1 MTISGLKETVVVQ
14 DQAQVTPPARYDGG
28 AAVVDVL
35 KAAGVE
41 TIFLLHGGHIDP
53 IILAAENEGIRL
65 IDTRHEAVTGYA
77 ADATTRMTGKLGVS
91 LTTAGPGFTNVITA
105 ITSAWL
111 DRIPVLF
118 IAGAP
123 PLRDV
128 ETNVLQGGI
137 DQVAMVAP
145 VTKWAGRATS
155 AETAVRLTAHA
166 IRTAQSGVPGPV
178 YLELPIDILFGD
190 AQGLAHKVSE
200 VRRAAPPAPET
211 AAIEQAIALLAKA
224 ERPVIMAG
232 TGVVLSRAGEL
243 LGQFAQA
250 AGIPVFTN
258 VKAAGVL
265 GRAHPNA
272 CGMFSDI
279 TRAALAPDAVLLIG
293 ARIGMYTG
301 GANGVIPASAKLI
314 QVDIDE
320 REMGRER
327 NADIGIV
334 ADCKATIEALVSR
347 SGATRW
353 PDRSAFLAEARS
365 ARSWIGKR
373 FDNLAAKAGAPVH
386 PWQAVHALREVI
398 RDNVLVISD
407 GGDTSGWCEIGLS
420 DLAGEPGS
428 YASVGYLG
436 NLGMHQGWAIAAQL
450 AFPDKRVVCVTGDGS
465 VGFQA
470 MEFDTYVRHG
480 LPIVTVVLNNSVWGM
495 SISGQHVMWKGR
507 DIAVRL
513 STSTRYDLIAEA
525 CGGHGEL
532 VTDPA
537 DLVPAYER
545 ALASGLPACVNVIME
560 TNAQVMSPRTEAM
573 ITAITGEEV
582 IMPYY
587 ANLKE

>member
-1 MTISGLKETVVVQ
+1 MTISGLKEAAV
-14 DQAQVTPPARYDGG
+14 AQGRTQPSPAARYDGG

-123 PLRDV
+123 PLRDI

-137 DQVAMVAP
+137 DQVAMAGP

-155 AETAVRLTAHA
+155 AETAMRLTAHA

-190 AQGLAHKVSE
+190 AQDIKDKVPE
-200 VRRAAPPAPET
+200 IQRAAPPAPD
-211 AAIEQAIALLAKA
+211 ADAIKQAIAILAKA

-265 GRAHPNA
+265 GRGHPNA
-272 CGMFSDI
+272 CGTFADI
-279 TRAALAPDAVLLIG
+279 TRASLAPDAALLIG

-301 GANGVIPASAKLI
+301 GANGVIPAAAKLI
-314 QVDIDE
+314 QIDIDE

-327 NADIGIV
+327 NADVGIV
-334 ADCKATIEALVSR
+334 ADCKATAEALLS
-347 SGATRW
+347 ATATTRW
-353 PDRSAFLAEARS
+353 PDRSSFLAEARQ
-365 ARSWIGKR
+365 ARGWIAER
-373 FDNLAAKAGAPVH
+373 FGNLSEKVGSPVH
-386 PWQAVHALREVI
+386 PWQAVHRLRDVI
-398 RDNVLVISD
+398 RDDVLVISD

-436 NLGMHQGWAIAAQL
+436 NLGMHQGWALAAQL
-450 AFPDKRVVCVTGDGS
+450 AFPRKRVVCVTGDGS
-465 VGFQA
+465 IGFQA
-470 MEFDTYVRHG
+470 MEFDTYVRHN
-480 LPIVTVVLNNSVWGM
+480 LPIVTVVLNNSAWGM

-507 DIAVRL
+507 DIAARL
-513 STSTRYDLIAEA
+513 NTATRYDLIAEA

-532 VTDPA
+532 VTDPVE
-537 DLVPAYER
+537 LMPAYER
-545 ALASGLPACVNVIME
+545 ALASGRPACVNVVME

-573 ITAITGEEV
+573 ITAITGEV

>member
-1 MTISGLKETVVVQ
+1 MTISGLKE
-14 DQAQVTPPARYDGG
+14 AEHARPARYDGG
-28 AAVVDVL
+28 AAIVDVL
-35 KAAGVE
+35 KKAGVE

-65 IDTRHEAVTGYA
+65 VDTRHEAVTGYA

-137 DQVAMVAP
+137 DQVAMVTP
-145 VTKWAGRATS
+145 ITKWAGRATN

-166 IRTAQSGVPGPV
+166 IRAAQTGVPGPV
-178 YLELPIDILFGD
+178 YLELPIDVLFGD
-190 AQGLAHKVSE
+190 AEDVRDQVPD
-200 VRRAAPPAPET
+200 VRRAAPPAPDA
-211 AAIEQAIALLAKA
+211 AAIEQAITMLAEAK
-224 ERPVIMAG
+224 RPVIMAG

-243 LGQFAQA
+243 LGRFAQA

-258 VKAAGVL
+258 VKAAGVI
-265 GRAHPNA
+265 GRGHPNA
-272 CGMFSDI
+272 CGTFGDI
-279 TRAALAPDAVLLIG
+279 GRASLAPDAALLIG

-314 QVDIDE
+314 QIDVDE

-334 ADCKATIEALVSR
+334 ADCKATVEALLSV
-347 SGATRW
+347 GAAARW
-353 PDRSAFLAEARS
+353 PDRSAFLAEARQ
-365 ARSWIGKR
+365 ARGWIAKR
-373 FDNLAAKAGAPVH
+373 FGNLAEKVGGPVH
-386 PWQAVHALREVI
+386 PWQAVHRLREVI
-398 RDNVLVISD
+398 RDDVLVISD

-450 AFPDKRVVCVTGDGS
+450 AFPDRRVVCVTGDGS
-465 VGFQA
+465 IGFQA
-470 MEFDTYVRHG
+470 MEFETYVRHG
-480 LPIVTVVLNNSVWGM
+480 LPIVTVVLNNSAWGM

-513 STSTRYDLIAEA
+513 SAATRYDLIAQA

-537 DLVPAYER
+537 ELVPAYER
-545 ALASGLPACVNVIME
+545 ALASGLPACVNVVME